1 MSCSARLGL
10 FCLLG
15 AVAAST
21 GGDLS
26 APVAVLTDGNF
37 EDALLDTEK
46 RVWMI
51 EFYAPVRLPACA
63 VPCRSV
69 PYQTITWH
77 AMRHCHAI
85 QSTYKAKPYDA
96 SLCHTMRANR
106 TTQMHTQRQGN
117 ASIHTAQYTLHTLH
131 YMLYTAHCPLYA
143 IRHRALA
150 ALVECL

>member
-69 PYQTITWH
+69 PRH
-77 AMRHCHAI
+77 AAPFAAGSGFAPSSAFPRRPLPHLRAAPSHRCLPAPTQWCAHC
-85 QSTYKAKPYDA
+85 KALAPKYEEAATKVTSLRFAKVDA
-96 SLCHTMRANR
+96 
-106 TTQMHTQRQGN
+106 
-117 ASIHTAQYTLHTLH
+117 
-131 YMLYTAHCPLYA
+131 TAHKLYA
-143 IRHRALA
+143 SKFK
-150 ALVECL
+150 VTG

>member
-51 EFYAPVRLPACA
+51 EFYAPWCA
-63 VPCRSV
+63 
-69 PYQTITWH
+69 
-77 AMRHCHAI
+77 HC
-85 QSTYKAKPYDA
+85 KALAPKYEEAATKVTSLRFAKVDA
-96 SLCHTMRANR
+96 
-106 TTQMHTQRQGN
+106 
-117 ASIHTAQYTLHTLH
+117 
-131 YMLYTAHCPLYA
+131 TAHKLYA
-143 IRHRALA
+143 SKFKVTGYPSIFWVRNG
-150 ALVECL
+150 VERRYRGGHSVE